1 MKVANDLGF
10 CEMTDF
16 EKNAAEYLE
25 RTRLQLERKERL
37 SKHVEIPFLSVSNS
51 AEQVFL
57 NPALDASAI
66 DPRNATAADYSQSH
80 LLKVEAVITADGVKD
95 EMIRRPS
102 GRNNC
107 FIDWISITMQSDT
120 FDNAKST
127 GQVLEHFRQ
136 SAIIEN
142 AAHVLKDIFGF
153 ELQGENKNG
162 RNFYDRS
169 FNLAHNAGFICIGGQ
184 NETVMISINGTGCTY
199 GKNGWEEHLHAWLNL
214 FARDF
219 KITRVD
225 LAHDDLYGEYTDIDW
240 FNKQHTIGGFT
251 LGGRPPSVEWRG
263 DWKKPN
269 GKGRTLYIGSRQSSK
284 LCRIYEKG
292 KQLGDTGS
300 NWLRT
305 EVQYS
310 SRGMLISS
318 DVLIKANEFF
328 SVTYPCFSIFEF
340 EGEARKFERIEQ
352 QDLMTWDQ
360 AIELVKNQYGR
371 YLHFF
376 RDVFENDTALLD
388 VLTDIKNTAVPERID
403 ALTIPK
409 LSH

>member
-1 MKVANDLGF
+1 VASNLL
-10 CEMTDF
+10 EEYKMIDF

-25 RTRLQLERKERL
+25 LTRLQLERKEKL
-37 SKHVEIPFLSVSNS
+37 SKYVEIPFLSVSNS
-51 AEQVFL
+51 SEQVFL

-66 DPRNATAADYSQSH
+66 DPRKATQADYVAVP
-80 LLKVEAVITADGVKD
+80 LLRVDAVITADGVQD
-95 EMIRRPS
+95 EMIRRPA
-102 GRNNC
+102 GRNSC

-120 FDNAKST
+120 FDNAKTT
-127 GQVLEHFRQ
+127 GQVLGHFRQ

-142 AAHVLKDIFGF
+142 AGDVLKDIFGF
-153 ELQGENKNG
+153 GIDSENKNG

-169 FNLAHNAGFICIGGQ
+169 FNLEHNAGFICIGGQ
-184 NETVMISINGTGCTY
+184 NDTLMISINGTGCTY
-199 GKNGWEEHLHAWLNL
+199 GKHGWEEHLHAWLNL
-214 FARDF
+214 FAREF

-240 FNKQHTIGGFT
+240 FNNQHTIGGFT
-251 LGGRPPSVEWRG
+251 RGGRPPSVEWRG

-269 GKGRTLYIGSRQSSK
+269 GKGRTLYIGSRHSAQ

-292 KQLGDTGS
+292 KQLGDTQS
-300 NWLRT
+300 KWLRT

-310 SRGMLISS
+310 SRGMLIGS
-318 DVLIKANEFF
+318 DVLITPNQFF

-340 EGEARKFERIEQ
+340 EGETKKFERIDK
-352 QDLMTWDQ
+352 QDLMTWQQ
-360 AIELVKNQYGR
+360 AIDLVKTQYGR

-376 RDVFENDTALLD
+376 RDVFDDDTALLD

>member
-1 MKVANDLGF
+1 
-10 CEMTDF
+10 MTDF
-16 EKNAAEYLE
+16 DKNAAEYLE
-25 RTRLQLERKERL
+25 RTRLQLERKEQL
-37 SKHVEIPFLSVSNS
+37 DKYVEIPFLSVSNS
-51 AEQVFL
+51 AEQVYL

-66 DPRNATAADYSQSH
+66 DPRKATEADYSKAH
-80 LLKVEAVITADGVKD
+80 LLKVEAVITADGVQD

-127 GQVLEHFRQ
+127 SQVLDHFRQ
-136 SAIIEN
+136 SVLVEN
-142 AAHVLKDIFGF
+142 VGQVLLDIFGF
-153 ELQGENKNG
+153 EIEGENRNG

-169 FNLAHNAGFICIGGQ
+169 FNLTHNAGFICIGGQ
-184 NETVMISINGTGCTY
+184 NNTIMISINGTGCTY

-214 FARDF
+214 FAREF

-225 LAHDDLYGEYTDIDW
+225 LAHDDLSGLYTNIDW

-251 LGGRPPSVEWRG
+251 NGGRSPSAEHRG

-292 KQLGDTGS
+292 KQLGDPYS
-300 NWLRT
+300 SWLRT

-310 SRGMLISS
+310 SRGMLISP
-318 DVLIKANEFF
+318 DVLIKPNEFF
-328 SVTYPCFSIFEF
+328 SVTYPCFNIFEF
-340 EGEARKFERIEQ
+340 EGEARKFERIEK

-360 AIELVKNQYGR
+360 AITLVKHQYGR

-376 RDVFENDTALLD
+376 RDVFDDDSALLD
-388 VLTDIKNTAVPERID
+388 VLTDIENTAIPERID